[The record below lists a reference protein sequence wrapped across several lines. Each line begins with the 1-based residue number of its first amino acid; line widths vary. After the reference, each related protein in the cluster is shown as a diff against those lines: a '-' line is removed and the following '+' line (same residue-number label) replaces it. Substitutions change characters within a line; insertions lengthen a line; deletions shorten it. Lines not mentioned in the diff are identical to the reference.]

1 MITGLKSPFLNEN
14 CLDYEKMFYGKH
26 FSQFHNV
33 TIGAISSISVNGS
46 KIVVPEDKDDGIHVD
61 LETIVD
67 TFKRVMQSENQ
78 QNVQSSMFSSAA
90 PVFSNNAHTQET
102 RLLKLDK
109 ERTYRRLSR
118 SMYNQIAVTHIPFKP
133 GDSGTCVYVCDN
145 SLGAYGCMGMAIAN
159 HPGPDGGVIL
169 TPMKEI
175 LKTFH
180 VDIQ

>member
-1 MITGLKSPFLNEN
+1 M
-14 CLDYEKMFYGKH
+14 
-26 FSQFHNV
+26 
-33 TIGAISSISVNGS
+33 
-46 KIVVPEDKDDGIHVD
+46 PEDKENGINVD
-61 LETIVD
+61 LETIID
-67 TFKRVMQSENQ
+67 TYNKIIQSENQ
-78 QNVQSSMFSSAA
+78 QNGHSSLFNSAA
-90 PVFSNNAHTQET
+90 PVFSNNVHTHET

-133 GDSGTCVYVCDN
+133 GDSGMCVYVCDN
-145 SLGAYGCMGMAIAN
+145 SLNAYGCMGMAIAN

-175 LKTFH
+175 LKSFH